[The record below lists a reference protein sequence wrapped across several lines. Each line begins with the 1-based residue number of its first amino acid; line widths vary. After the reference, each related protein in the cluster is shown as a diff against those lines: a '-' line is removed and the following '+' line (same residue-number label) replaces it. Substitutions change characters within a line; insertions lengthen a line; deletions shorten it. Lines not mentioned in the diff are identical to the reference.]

1 MNLNELKDII
11 DIDIQGSLAR
21 FGNMES
27 FYIKFLKKFIDDK
40 SFINLKEA
48 LENNDIDKVGVE
60 AHTLKGVAGNL
71 GLTKVYQYSVE
82 IMRLTKEGTIE
93 EIKDLASKLEEEMQL
108 VIEALKKLD

>member
-1 MNLNELKDII
+1 MELKDLKNVI
-11 DIDIQGSLAR
+11 DIDIDGSLAR

-48 LENNDIDKVGVE
+48 LENNNIDKIGEE

-71 GLTKVYQYSVE
+71 GLNKVYQYSVE
-82 IMRLTKEGTIE
+82 LMRLAKENNLA
-93 EIKDLASKLEEEMQL
+93 EIKEIVEKLEEEIEK
-108 VIEALKKLD
+108 VISALKNL